1 VDDRIS
7 ARKEAVTRAAVKQGL
22 VNEDRLLAGFLDV
35 EGIRQTIADLKAA
48 FTPDFTHTFASKAN
62 CLHAVLA
69 LVRDQGMGCE
79 VASAGE
85 LHQAVAAGFPAD
97 RIVFDSPAKTKAEIR
112 FALERGIAL
121 NIDNFQEFER
131 VRTEL
136 EARRSASVIGF
147 RINPQVGVG
156 TIAAMSTATRTSKFG
171 VALDDFRDPL
181 LDAYK
186 RHPWLTCIHTHVGSQ
201 GCPFELVALGV
212 GKVAAFAEEI
222 NAAAGRRQ
230 IQVIDIGGGLPV
242 NFESEDVRPTFAEY
256 ADNLRDGVPLLFSG
270 RYRIV
275 TEFGRSILAKN
286 GFMVAGVE
294 YTKTTGDRNIAI
306 THAGAQTATRTVF
319 MPDMWVLRISALD
332 SSGRAKESEKAFQ
345 DVAGPCCFAGDVIAH
360 NRLLPLLEPG
370 DLVVVHD
377 TGAYYFSTPFSYNS
391 LPKIAVYGFH
401 VRENGDVSFEVF
413 REQETLEQIVE
424 STSAP

>member
-1 VDDRIS
+1 MS
-7 ARKEAVTRAAVKQGL
+7 ARKEAVTRAAVRQGL

-35 EGIRQTIADLKAA
+35 EGIGQTIAALKGA
-48 FTPDFTHTFASKAN
+48 FPADFTHTFASKAN
-62 CLHAVLA
+62 CLHAVLS
-69 LVRDQGMGCE
+69 LVRDRGMGCE
-79 VASAGE
+79 IASAGE

-97 RIVFDSPAKTKAEIR
+97 QIVFDSPAKTKAEIR
-112 FALERGIAL
+112 FALDGGIAL

-136 EARRSASVIGF
+136 EARPSTSVVGF

-171 VALDDFRDPL
+171 VALGDFREQL
-181 LDAYK
+181 LEAYIC
-186 RHPWLTCIHTHVGSQ
+186 HPWLTAIHTHVGSQ

-230 IQVIDIGGGLPV
+230 VRVIDIGGGLPV
-242 NFESEDVRPTFAEY
+242 NFENDDVRPTFAEY
-256 ADNLRDGVPLLFSG
+256 AENLRSSVPLLFSG

-319 MPDMWVLRISALD
+319 MPDMWMLRISALD
-332 SSGRAKESEKAFQ
+332 STGRAKESEKTFQ

-360 NRLLPLLEPG
+360 NRLLPRLEPG
-370 DLVVVHD
+370 DFVVVHD

-391 LPKIAVYGFH
+391 LPKIGVYGFH
-401 VRENGDVSFEVF
+401 VHEDGDVTFEVF
-413 REQETLEQIVE
+413 REQETLAEIVA
-424 STSAP
+424 STRTQ